1 MDSPSTHTTAQLV
14 ADIHAGD
21 PRAREK
27 LFARCLPLL
36 QTWAH
41 GRLPHYTRD
50 LSDTNDL
57 VQNTLVRALN
67 RLDEFEPTHQGSF
80 LAYLRT
86 ILINTIRDEV
96 RRHGRRG
103 PEQTLDDSQPGEAI
117 PSPVEAA
124 VGSEQ
129 LARYE
134 AVLAELP
141 ANCREAIIL
150 RVEFGLSFP
159 EIAAETG
166 ASPDA
171 VRMTYNRAHAKLAEL
186 LEDGSETET

>member
-1 MDSPSTHTTAQLV
+1 MESPALHTTAQLI
-14 ADIHAGD
+14 AEIRAGD

-27 LFARCLPLL
+27 LFVRCLPLL
-36 QTWAH
+36 RAWAH

-57 VQNTLVRALN
+57 VQTTLVRALN
-67 RLDEFEPTHQGSF
+67 RLDEFESRHQGSF

-86 ILINTIRDEV
+86 ILINAVRDEV

-103 PEQTLDDSQPGEAI
+103 PEQSLNDERADATI

-124 VGSEQ
+124 VGREQ
-129 LARYE
+129 LVRYE
-134 AVLAELP
+134 KSLAALSPKHQEF
-141 ANCREAIIL
+141 IVL

-166 ASPDA
+166 CSPDA
-171 VRMTYNRAHAKLAEL
+171 ARMTYNRAHAKLVEL
-186 LEDGSETET
+186 LEDGSATEA